1 MKRLL
6 LTVAGMVAG
15 LVLPAMAQQTN
26 TVDPQTTHKLHTTS
40 KAYDEAVSNNDLAA
54 IAALF
59 TEDAVFVSDGGP
71 IHGRAAIEQW
81 YTGVFQV
88 WHPQNHIGTPDGNT
102 PRVTNDSEA
111 WETGAWSETG
121 RDKAGRRIQIRG
133 YWSTIYVREGDNWKI
148 AMLIYNVTPT
158 HRDY

>member
-6 LTVAGMVAG
+6 LTVAGIVAG
-15 LVLPAMAQQTN
+15 FALPAMAQQTN
-26 TVDPQTTHKLHTTS
+26 TVDPQTTQKLHVIS
-40 KAYDEAVSNNDLAA
+40 KAYDEAVSNNDAAA

-59 TEDAVFVSDGGP
+59 TEDAVFVSDRGP

-88 WHPQNHIGTPDGNT
+88 WHPQNHIGTPDGNSS
-102 PRVTNDSEA
+102 RGTNDSEE

-121 RDKAGRRIQIRG
+121 RDKAGRRVQIKG
-133 YWSTIYVREGDNWKI
+133 YSSTIYVREGDGWKI
-148 AMLIYNVTPT
+148 AMLMYNVTPT